1 MATKKILYIGNNVV
15 ETLSM
20 FMIEDETTDEIEKK
34 FDKIISQT
42 HKKKGELKVRD
53 QDTDMLCVE
62 GALVE
67 REKNMT
73 DTAWRNLIETYC
85 FQFDDDYDVYIVEVE

>member
-1 MATKKILYIGNNVV
+1 MAKKILFIGDNPT
-15 ETLSM
+15 ETLQF
-20 FMIEDETTDEIEKK
+20 FMVEDENIDEIEKK

-53 QDTDMLCVE
+53 QNTDMICVE

-67 REKNMT
+67 RENMK
-73 DTAWRNLIETYC
+73 DKLWRELIETYC
-85 FQFDDDYDVYIVEVE
+85 LQFDDDQDCYIIEVE